1 MAGPQRKL
9 EFIVTGDADRAIAA
23 LKQLAAAGKNTGG
36 DLEKAGAA
44 LEKALG
50 EGLKDVDVK
59 PPAAAKGVEAG
70 AAAGKKFGDAFTDS
84 ARDTLAQRIDDLLPG
99 NFAGTLLEQLGGT
112 DMLLGKIGGTTAV
125 AAAGAATL
133 GAAFAALGAASVR
146 AYNDL
151 GSATAQ
157 FQRQTGATAE
167 VSSQMVTV
175 AQSFGIGFDDL
186 SGSVKDFGENISDR
200 YDDLQKFGF
209 QVARTSDGTVDFV
222 GSMLNAIDV
231 FNGLRDPID
240 RAAFASQAFGG
251 EWEKLLPLIT
261 AGRAELEKRM
271 DGAILFDEADLQRQ
285 REFAQATRD
294 LTATVNELKVEFGRE
309 LVPLL
314 TDVAQGF
321 NAAVQGARDLKRN
334 IETLGGSQP
343 EGGFWSDLIDGWK
356 SAGMSPLVDDTWRK
370 DLAADQRDLAAATT
384 ISADAAEQHAMAA
397 QGQTYWLE
405 LLQGEASS
413 AAAATHDLANAALS
427 AADKLVAASSAFVAF
442 TANGRASLS
451 TADGLADAYDALDSL
466 LTAST
471 KSAGGAA
478 DAASGLAEAQADGA
492 SAIADAH
499 REAARRIA
507 DVEEQSAERIVDA
520 QRRVQEARE
529 RAARSLEDAND
540 RVQQA
545 LADLVDAQ
553 TQSGSDENPFTAARR
568 VEEARKRVADAEKD
582 LARTTEDSRADVAD
596 AEEELVKT
604 TAEAVKD
611 RQRAHEEAAERIAR
625 AEEQSAKRVG
635 SAQKQVQSSYGG
647 TTTSA
652 GQLTSA
658 LQAVVDKTFD
668 LAYWTRENGG
678 SLEDVQ
684 KIVDESKEKIDQFAQ
699 KMGLSA
705 EKTAELKRQLDLIPT
720 KVNIE
725 YVLRMNMTE
734 FADAMRRAGAQFT
747 SPETRAMFESGI
759 IEVIGAGD
767 VVPRFA
773 EGGMFRTSAP
783 GGAGLAILHDG
794 ERVIPADQ
802 SAGGT
807 TIIVNGSVITERE
820 LGDIL
825 ERQARRG
832 FAGVR

>member
-9 EFIVTGDADRAIAA
+9 EFVISGDADRAVAA
-23 LKQLAAAGKNTGG
+23 LKELAAAGRNTGG
-36 DLEKAGAA
+36 DLERAGKA
-44 LEKALG
+44 LEKALEG
-50 EGLKDVDVK
+50 GLKEIEA
-59 PPAAAKGVEAG
+59 PATATATAQ
-70 AAAGKKFGDAFTDS
+70 GKKVGDAFGQGAQQALA
-84 ARDTLAQRIDDLLPG
+84 ARLENLLPG
-99 NFAGTLLEQLGGT
+99 DFAAGLLDSFGGAEALVGKMGT
-112 DMLLGKIGGTTAV
+112 TTAV
-125 AAAGAATL
+125 VAAGAATVT
-133 GAAFAALGAASVR
+133 AAFAALGAASVR
-146 AYNDL
+146 AYDDL
-151 GSATAQ
+151 GKATAQ

-167 VSSQMVTV
+167 VASQMVTV

-271 DGAILFDEADLQRQ
+271 DGAILFDDADVARQ

-294 LTATVNELKVEFGRE
+294 LTQTVNELKVEFGRE

-314 TDVAQGF
+314 TDLAQGF
-321 NAAVQGARDLKRN
+321 NAAVEGARDLKRN
-334 IETLGGSQP
+334 IETLGGTQTS
-343 EGGFWSDLIDGWK
+343 GGWWSDFIDGLK
-356 SAGMSPLVDDTWRK
+356 SAGMSPLVDDTWSK
-370 DLAADQRDLAAATT
+370 DLRRGQEELAAATT

-405 LLQGEASS
+405 LLQGEASG
-413 AAAATHDLANAALS
+413 AAAATYDLANAALS

-442 TANGRASLS
+442 TSNSRASLT
-451 TADGLADAYDALDSL
+451 TADSLTDAYAALDSML
-466 LTAST
+466 SGAS
-471 KSAGGAA
+471 SGADKA
-478 DAASGLAEAQADGA
+478 AEAASGLAEAQSDAA
-492 SAIADAH
+492 SQVADAQ

-520 QRRVQEARE
+520 QKRVQEARE
-529 RAARSLEDAND
+529 RAARSAEDAND
-540 RVQQA
+540 RVQDA
-545 LADLVDAQ
+545 LRDLVDAQ

-568 VEEARKRVADAEKD
+568 VEEARERVADAEKE
-582 LARTTEDSRADVAD
+582 LARTTEDSRKDVAD
-596 AEEELVKT
+596 AEEELAKT
-604 TAEAVKD
+604 TADAAKD
-611 RQRAHEEAAERIAR
+611 RQRAQEEAAERIAK
-625 AEEQSAKRVG
+625 AEEQSAKRVSG
-635 SAQKQVQSSYGG
+635 AQRQVQQSYAG

-652 GQLTSA
+652 GQLTTA
-658 LQAVVDKTFD
+658 LQTVVDKTFD

-684 KIVDESKEKIDQFAQ
+684 KIVDESKTKIDEFAQ

-720 KVNIE
+720 QVNIN
-725 YVLRMNMTE
+725 YVLRMDATE
-734 FADAMRRAGAQFT
+734 FLRQMRIAAEKFQA
-747 SPETRAMFESGI
+747 PETRAMFESGI
-759 IEVIGAGD
+759 IEVIGGTQA
-767 VVPRFA
+767 VPQFA

-794 ERVIPADQ
+794 ERVIPADDVA
-802 SAGGT
+802 SSGGLT
-807 TIIVNGSVITERE
+807 VNVYGSVISDRDLADVVERA
-820 LGDIL
+820 
-825 ERQARRG
+825 ARRG